1 MERNVTNENMIEWR
15 NDVNQSVQDTS
26 DHGRIKFKSPVD
38 AHYGIRSVV
47 ARNSNLDPVA
57 ISYGD
62 FNPWA
67 GDWSEVI
74 GSTVHERRA
83 AAPTSVHWVTHNGMS
98 MTSYSQ
104 LKLVLAIYRKQV
116 ALFDKIRAGQIYLNA
131 VGEGYEMT
139 IADLWR
145 TDTQNDANW
154 PFQTVYDATNDN
166 ANIGPLAPFPQ
177 LMVSIESYLPG
188 MDDMH
193 YYQGDRASI
202 KITSSPFGGDTHGQ
216 LAAVHALLQTESS
229 STTNSAMPLH
239 NYTEVKSTPTWGSL
253 DTFSAASGLNVCD
266 NIYAWNDQDW
276 TGGDAETSSVDDCT
290 IVAPDRALD
299 AWEADDS
306 NADHWTFP
314 LFVNANIPGETLD
327 HSDYHGR
334 LSYYQP
340 HLLTGGDG
348 YSSKI
353 VAANGSF
360 QGPNGFMSAG
370 KLNDLSVCSAGMQ
383 LKLPDVDAKHT
394 FWIDGMKT
402 GYTGSYGIIDG
413 DRPWHNLVQDVSPS
427 IAAHYRTNKVAG
439 DGAFSLG
446 MVGYAY
452 NAIPV
457 TPSDWPVI
465 TFHANPKLKHCFGTV
480 YSVGHSVFDEGS
492 KIGLETLCFTQPYM
506 SFQWEDI
513 AGTGATYEYPV
524 DLKGYRYKFANT
536 GLATPKAAR
545 VDSRKAQGGFKPAS
559 LFAVPLVRAK
569 IKLWESK
576 VDTYGVQ
583 TTTGR
588 YDALS
593 ANDTGMTETTGGALF
608 TQRPDLS
615 TNLYTTWTAETE
627 NQVLGRFTVKVI

>member
-1 MERNVTNENMIEWR
+1 MIEWR

-38 AHYGIRSVV
+38 ANFGVRQVI
-47 ARNSNLDPVA
+47 ARNANLDALA
-57 ISYGD
+57 ISFGD

-67 GDWSEVI
+67 GDWCEVI
-74 GSTVHERRA
+74 GSDVHERRL
-83 AAPTSVHWVTHNGMS
+83 AAPTSVHWVTHNNMV
-98 MTSYSQ
+98 MTDYNY
-104 LKLVLAIYRKQV
+104 LKDLLSIYRKQV
-116 ALFDKIRAGQIYLNA
+116 ASLDKIRAGQLYKGA
-131 VGEGYEMT
+131 VGEGNEMT

-145 TDTQNDANW
+145 TDTASDANF
-154 PFQTVYDATNDN
+154 PYMTVYDATQDN
-166 ANIGPLAPFPQ
+166 ADIGPFAPFPQ
-177 LMVSIESYLPG
+177 LMVVIESSLPG
-188 MDDMH
+188 MDNM
-193 YYQGDRASI
+193 YNYQGDRASI

-216 LAAVHALLQTESS
+216 LAAVHALLQEESS
-229 STTNSAMPLH
+229 STTNSAMPMH
-239 NYTEVKSTPTWGSL
+239 NYTEVKSTPTWGST
-253 DTFSAASGLNVCD
+253 DTFSAAGGLNVCD
-266 NIYAWNDQDW
+266 NIYAWYPDSDW
-276 TGGDAETSSVDDCT
+276 TGGDATSSSVDTCK
-290 IVAPDRALD
+290 IVAPDVALD
-299 AWEADDS
+299 AWAAGLEEADD
-306 NADHWTFP
+306 WTFP
-314 LFVNANIPGETLD
+314 LFVNKNISGETLPN
-327 HSDYHGR
+327 SDYMGR

-370 KLNDLSVCSAGMQ
+370 KLSDLSVCSAGMQ
-383 LKLPDVDAKHT
+383 LALPDVDAKHT
-394 FWIDGMKT
+394 FWADGMKI
-402 GYTGSYGIIDG
+402 GYTGSYGIEDG
-413 DRPWHNLVQDVSPS
+413 DRTWHNAVNEVLPS
-427 IAAHYRTNKVAG
+427 IAAHYRSIKTAG
-439 DGAFSLG
+439 DGAFSIG
-446 MVGYAY
+446 MVGYGY
-452 NAIPV
+452 NAVPV

-492 KIGLETLCFTQPYM
+492 KIGIETLCFTQPYM

-559 LFAVPLVRAK
+559 LFAIPLVREK
-569 IKLWESK
+569 IKLWEST

-588 YDALS
+588 FDALS

-615 TNLYTTWTAETE
+615 ANLYTTWTAETE
-627 NQVLGRFTVKVI
+627 TQVIGRFTVKVI